1 MPSNLVQK
9 VVKLLLHQNR
19 TLATAE
25 SCTGGL
31 IAKMITDVSG
41 SSAIFIGGVVSYS
54 NAMKIKW
61 LHVQEKTLAEFG
73 AVSAETVNEMLR
85 GIQQATGCEL
95 ALAVSGVA
103 GPTGGSP
110 EKPVGT
116 VFIGWQFQNR
126 AVVERFHFAGDRQS
140 VRNQAAEMA
149 LARLLEFLAREPHS

>member
-1 MPSNLVQK
+1 MSSNLAQNL
-9 VVKLLLHQNR
+9 VKLLIRQNR

-31 IAKMITDVSG
+31 IAKLITDVSG

-54 NAMKIKW
+54 NVMKKKW
-61 LHVQEKTLAEFG
+61 LAVQEKTLAECG
-73 AVSAETVNEMLR
+73 AVSAETVREMLH
-85 GIQQATGCEL
+85 GIQQATDSEL
-95 ALAVSGVA
+95 AIAVSGVA

-116 VFIGWQFQNR
+116 VFIGWQIQNQIT
-126 AVVERFHFAGDRQS
+126 VERFWFSGDRAA

-149 LARLLEFLAREPHS
+149 LIRLQTLIELPQ

>member
-1 MPSNLVQK
+1 MSSNLAQNL
-9 VVKLLLHQNR
+9 VKLLIHQNR

-31 IAKMITDVSG
+31 IAKLITDVSG
-41 SSAIFIGGVVSYS
+41 SSAIFIGGAVSYS

-61 LHVQEKTLAEFG
+61 LQVQEKTLTEFG
-73 AVSAETVNEMLR
+73 AASAETVREMLY
-85 GIQQATGCEL
+85 GIQQATDSDL
-95 ALAVSGVA
+95 AIAVSGVA

-116 VFIGWQFQNR
+116 VFIGWQIQNQT
-126 AVVERFHFAGDRQS
+126 VVERFRFSGDRAA

-149 LARLLEFLAREPHS
+149 LTRLQAFLEQPHP